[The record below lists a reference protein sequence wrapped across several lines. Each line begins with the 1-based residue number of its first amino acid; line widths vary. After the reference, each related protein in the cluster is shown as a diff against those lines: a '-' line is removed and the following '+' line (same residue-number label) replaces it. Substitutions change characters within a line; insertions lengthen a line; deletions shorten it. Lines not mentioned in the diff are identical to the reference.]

1 MSGLVLAL
9 LLSLLASVSASAGV
23 PEGKTQYEVRYK
35 WGVVDTRVANAVF
48 MVTREE
54 RDGQPA
60 LHSQVNLRATP
71 FFRLFLVEEYRVD
84 LFLSADGK
92 KPLFSHA
99 PLKKK
104 GKETLFDVLYDW
116 DARVAELHTVSVDEN
131 IVKTFPM
138 EERPMDIFALFYFMQ
153 TLDIS
158 EFKEGEPLPLIIM
171 MPRSEAPV
179 LVCYEGIDTQEIPE
193 TKCHRFLLQFT
204 GRGMMEN
211 RSGNTVHIWS
221 SAEGDNKLLR
231 LTVPLNNGEMVAR
244 IKQ

>member
-9 LLSLLASVSASAGV
+9 LLSLLASLSASAGV

-35 WGVVDTRVANAVF
+35 WGLVDTRVANAVF
-48 MVTREE
+48 TVTREE

-71 FFRLFLVEEYRVD
+71 FFRLFLLEEYKVD
-84 LFLSADGK
+84 LFLSADGMN
-92 KPLFSHA
+92 PLFSHA
-99 PLKKK
+99 PIKKK
-104 GKETLFDVLYDW
+104 GKEAVFDVLYDW
-116 DARVAELHTVSVDEN
+116 DARMAELHTVSADEN

-138 EERPMDIFALFYFMQ
+138 EENPMDILALFYFLQ

-158 EFKEGEPLPLIIM
+158 AFEEGMPLPLIVL

-179 LVCYEGIDTQEIPE
+179 LVYYEGIDTQEIPD
-193 TKCHRFLLQFT
+193 TRCNRFRLQFT

-221 SAEGDNKLLR
+221 SAEGDHKLLR
-231 LTVPLNNGEMVAR
+231 LTVPLNNGVMIAR
-244 IKQ
+244 MKQ